1 MKKSIIYYSYSGNT
15 KKVAEIL
22 ADYLK
27 EKTQVEIIPLK
38 AEESSNF
45 FRQAVRAFVHK
56 KTKIGAVNFDLKNYD
71 LICFGS
77 PVWAFGPAPAMNTYL
92 EKCFGL
98 EEKEVI
104 LFCTYGSGVGKDK
117 CLDYM
122 QKILEKKGAKSFKR
136 LLISQFKVDDKDF
149 VLNKIKELLRL

>member
-1 MKKSIIYYSYSGNT
+1 MKSIIVYYSYTNNT

-27 EKTQVEIIPLK
+27 EKNNEVELMRLEAKEPFHFFTQAIRGLT
-38 AEESSNF
+38 
-45 FRQAVRAFVHK
+45 HK
-56 KTKIGAVNFDLKNYD
+56 KAKINPVNFDLKDYD

-92 EKCFGL
+92 NKCFNL
-98 EEKEVI
+98 EQKEVI
-104 LFCTYGSGVGKDK
+104 LFCTYGSGLGKER

-122 QKILEKKGAKSFKR
+122 QKILEKKQVKKFGRFS
-136 LLISQFKVDDKDF
+136 IQQFMVNNKEF
-149 VLNKIKELLRL
+149 ILSKIKRIL